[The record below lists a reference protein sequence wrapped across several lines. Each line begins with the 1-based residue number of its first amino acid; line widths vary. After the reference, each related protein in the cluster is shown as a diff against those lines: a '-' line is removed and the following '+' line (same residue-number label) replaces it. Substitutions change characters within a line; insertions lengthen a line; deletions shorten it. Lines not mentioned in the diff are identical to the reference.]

1 MFSTPVTNPAWTYP
15 SVTGQTVEEQWGGLP
30 CNAFAYRVLDVTDQR
45 GHLAGLMLSMLGA
58 EVIKIEP
65 PAGVITRAI
74 GPFDDSGNSLTHLA
88 YDRGKKSVVL
98 DLQSPEGRS
107 VLFDLAEGADCLI
120 ESQGAG
126 TLEGLGLSSQSLL
139 DRNPALVVGTLTAFG
154 HTGPKAHWPAT
165 DLTLMASAC
174 TMAFTGDADRSP
186 LRVSVPQAFHFG
198 AAVLAGGVV
207 AALFERGRSGLGQ
220 VVDVAAQ
227 QVIPMATQ
235 AGVLAEACNFPTP
248 IRSGGGATV
257 GPIDLRLVYPAKDG
271 FVSITHVFGDA
282 IGPVTAR
289 LMDWVLEEGF
299 VAPDIAN
306 LDWVNFATMLES
318 GDVKVEQW
326 EEAKESVARCT
337 SSKTKAELLEVA
349 MERKLLMAPIA
360 DVSEVLA
367 SDQLSHRSY
376 FDRIDL
382 GGEEI
387 EAPGRFALTKQTP
400 LKAASRVSNLGANT
414 EEVLAAART
423 LPLSEFGDI
432 APSTP
437 LEGIKVVD
445 FMWSL
450 AGPFTTRALSD
461 LGATVVKIESIH
473 KPDAARGFLPVW
485 DNEPGLERSALF
497 DTANA
502 GKLSLALNMNRPE
515 ALEVI
520 YDLIGWADVLC
531 DSFSPGKMN
540 SWGLSWDKV
549 RELNPRLIMLS
560 TCLTG
565 QSGPT
570 ANFAGYGNLGAA
582 LSGFYG
588 LAGWPDRAPSGPFG
602 AYTDYTSTHFMLAT
616 LLAALDKQRRTGS
629 GEHIDLAQTEAALHF
644 IAPALIEASATGRV
658 AAATGND
665 DPDMSP
671 HGGFP
676 CLGDDEWVAIA
687 VESDAHWTRLC
698 RVMERADLESNAEL
712 ASVNGRR
719 DNQILVDQAVTEWT
733 SSKSAG
739 EVMSLL
745 VEAGVAAHQVQS
757 SAECLADPQL
767 KHREAF
773 IWLEHPDRQCIVEN
787 TRFALSRSSH
797 GPKGPAPVLGEHTFE
812 VLTELLGYDG
822 ERVAEL
828 ASVEALE

>member
-1 MFSTPVTNPAWTYP
+1 MDLPTQYGADYERG
-15 SVTGQTVEEQWGGLP
+15 TGGNRAMLS
-30 CNAFAYRVLDVTDQR
+30 AYRVLDITDQR
-45 GHLAGLMLSMLGA
+45 GHLAGFMLSMLGA

-65 PAGVITRAI
+65 PEGVATRRS

-98 DLQSPEGRS
+98 DLASSEGRS
-107 VLFDLAEGADCLI
+107 RLLDLVEGADCLI

-126 TLEGLGLSSQSLL
+126 VLESLGLSYQYLL
-139 DRNPALVVGTLTAFG
+139 DRNPSLVVGTLTAFG
-154 HTGPKAHWPAT
+154 HTGPKASWPAT

-227 QVIPMATQ
+227 QVIPIATQ

-248 IRSGGGATV
+248 KRSGGGAKV

-299 VAPDIAN
+299 VTPDIAN
-306 LDWVNFATMLES
+306 LDWVNFALMLES
-318 GDVKVEQW
+318 GEVTATQW
-326 EEAKESVARCT
+326 EQAKESVARCT
-337 SSKTKAELLEVA
+337 SSKTKTELLEVA

-360 DVSEVLA
+360 DIGDVLA
-367 SDQLSHRSY
+367 SDQLNHRSY
-376 FDRIDL
+376 FDRIAL
-382 GGEEI
+382 GDDEI
-387 EAPGRFALTKQTP
+387 TAPGRFALTKQTP
-400 LKAASRVSNLGANT
+400 LNAANQISELGENT
-414 EEVLAAART
+414 QQVLATPRKISI
-423 LPLSEFGDI
+423 SELGEVE
-432 APSTP
+432 PSAP
-437 LEGIKVVD
+437 LEGVKVVD

-450 AGPFTTRALSD
+450 AGPFTTRALAD
-461 LGATVVKIESIH
+461 LGATVVKIESTH

-515 ALEVI
+515 ALEVMH
-520 YDLIGWADVLC
+520 DLIGWADVLC
-531 DSFSPGKMN
+531 DSFSPGKMD
-540 SWGLSWDKV
+540 SWGLSWEKV
-549 RELNPRLIMLS
+549 QGLNPRLIMLS

-602 AYTDYTSTHFMLAT
+602 AYTDYTSTHFMLTT

-629 GEHIDLAQTEAALHF
+629 GEYIDLAQTEAALHF
-644 IAPALIEASATGRV
+644 IAPAVLEASATGRL
-658 AAATGND
+658 ATAIGND
-665 DPDMSP
+665 DSDMSP
-671 HGGFP
+671 HGGFA
-676 CLGDDEWVAIA
+676 CLGEDKWVAIA
-687 VESDAHWTRLC
+687 VEDDVQWTRLC
-698 RVMERADLESNAEL
+698 RIIERPDLEADPEMSSVAGRRAAQTLIEL
-712 ASVNGRR
+712 A
-719 DNQILVDQAVTEWT
+719 ITEWT
-733 SSKSAG
+733 STRPADL
-739 EVMSLL
+739 VMGLL
-745 VEAGVAAHQVQS
+745 VEAGIAAHQVQS

-773 IWLEHPDRQCIVEN
+773 IWVEHPDRQCLVEN
-787 TRFALSRSSH
+787 SRFALSRSTH
-797 GPKGPAPVLGEHTFE
+797 GPKGPAPLLGEHTFE
-812 VLTELLGYDG
+812 VLSGLLGYG
-822 ERVAEL
+822 AEKIADL
-828 ASVEALE
+828 AAAETLE

>member
-1 MFSTPVTNPAWTYP
+1 MLS
-15 SVTGQTVEEQWGGLP
+15 
-30 CNAFAYRVLDVTDQR
+30 AYRVLDVTDQR

-65 PAGVITRAI
+65 PGGVVTRSI
-74 GPFDDSGNSLTHLA
+74 GPFDREGNSLTHAA
-88 YDRGKKSVVL
+88 YDRGKKSVVI
-98 DLQSPEGRS
+98 DLQSSEGKD
-107 VLFDLAEGADCLI
+107 LLLDLAEGADCLI

-126 TLEGLGLSSQSLL
+126 VFKSLGMSTETLLG
-139 DRNPALVVGTLTAFG
+139 RNPTIVLGTLTAFG
-154 HTGPKAHWPAT
+154 HDGPKAHWPAT

-235 AGVLAEACNFPTP
+235 GGVLAEACNFPTP
-248 IRSGGGATV
+248 TRSGGGTKV

-271 FVSITHVFGDA
+271 FVSITHVFGDV
-282 IGPVTAR
+282 IGPVTAQ

-299 VAPDIAN
+299 VTPDIAN

-318 GDVKVEQW
+318 GEVTVEQW
-326 EEAKESVARCT
+326 EVAKDSVARCT
-337 SSKTKAELLEVA
+337 SSKTKAELLKVA

-360 DVSEVLA
+360 DASEVLG

-376 FDRIDL
+376 FDCLHL
-382 GGEEI
+382 GDEEI
-387 EAPGRFALTKQTP
+387 SAPGRFALAKQTP
-400 LKAASRVSNLGANT
+400 LKAASQVTELGADT
-414 EEVLAAART
+414 EEVLSSARSIS
-423 LPLSEFGDI
+423 LSPLDEI
-432 APSTP
+432 APSAP
-437 LEGIKVVD
+437 LEGVKVVD

-450 AGPFTTRALSD
+450 AGPFSTRTLTD

-502 GKLSLALNMNRPE
+502 GKLSLALNMNSPK
-515 ALEVI
+515 ALEVLF
-520 YDLIGWADVLC
+520 DLVEWADVLC
-531 DSFSPGKMN
+531 DSFSPGKMDF
-540 SWGLSWDKV
+540 WGLGWNNV
-549 RELNPRLIMLS
+549 RKINPRLIMLS

-565 QSGPT
+565 QFGPT
-570 ANFAGYGNLGAA
+570 ASFAGYGNLGAA

-602 AYTDYTSTHFMLAT
+602 AYTDYTSTHFILAT
-616 LLAALDKQRRTGS
+616 LLAALDKQRRTGL
-629 GEHIDLAQTEAALHF
+629 GEYIDLAQTEAALHF
-644 IAPALIEASATGRV
+644 IAPALMEASATGRV
-658 AAATGND
+658 AAAMGND

-676 CLGDDEWVAIA
+676 CQGDDEWVAIA
-687 VESDAHWTRLC
+687 VKDDVQWTRLC
-698 RVMERADLESNAEL
+698 QLMERTDLESNSEL
-712 ASVNGRR
+712 LSLSGRKA
-719 DNQILVDQAVTEWT
+719 NQILVDQAVTNWT
-733 SSKSAG
+733 ATRPASQ
-739 EVMSLL
+739 VMSLL
-745 VEAGVAAHQVQS
+745 IGAGIAAHHVQS
-757 SAECLADPQL
+757 SAECLTDPQL
-767 KHREAF
+767 NHREAF
-773 IWLEHPDRQCIVEN
+773 VWLEHPDRQCVVEN
-787 TRFALSRSSH
+787 TRFALSRSTH
-797 GPKGPAPVLGEHTFE
+797 GPRGPAPLLGEHTFE
-812 VLTELLGYDG
+812 VLSELLGYDV
-822 ERVAEL
+822 EKIAEL
-828 ASVEALE
+828 AGAEALE

>member
-1 MFSTPVTNPAWTYP
+1 MLS
-15 SVTGQTVEEQWGGLP
+15 E
-30 CNAFAYRVLDVTDQR
+30 YRVLDITDQR

-65 PAGVITRAI
+65 PEGVSTRAS
-74 GPFDDSGNSLTHLA
+74 GPFDHAGNSLTHLA

-98 DLQSPEGRS
+98 DIKSPEGRN
-107 VLFDLAEGADCLI
+107 LLLDLVEGADCLI

-126 TLEGLGLSSQSLL
+126 VLDELGLSSENFLE
-139 DRNPALVVGTLTAFG
+139 RNPSLVMGTITAFG

-174 TMAFTGDADRSP
+174 TMAFTGDVDRSP

-198 AAVLAGGVV
+198 AAVLAGGVI

-235 AGVLAEACNFPTP
+235 AGVLADACNFPTP

-257 GPIDLRLVYPAKDG
+257 GPIDLRFVYPAKDG
-271 FVSITHVFGDA
+271 FVSITHVFGGA

-299 VAPDIAN
+299 VTPEIAN
-306 LDWVNFATMLES
+306 LDWLDFATLLES
-318 GDVKVEQW
+318 GQVSVEEW
-326 EEAKESVARCT
+326 EEAKESVANCT

-360 DVSEVLA
+360 DAGDVLA
-367 SDQLSHRSY
+367 SDQLRHRSY
-376 FDRIDL
+376 FDQIEL
-382 GGEEI
+382 GDIEI
-387 EAPGRFALTKQTP
+387 AAPGRFALTERSP
-400 LKAASRVSNLGANT
+400 LVSATQVAELGEHTAEVAATARNIPSSGLGEIEPSA
-414 EEVLAAART
+414 
-423 LPLSEFGDI
+423 PLDGV
-432 APSTP
+432 
-437 LEGIKVVD
+437 KVVD

-450 AGPFTTRALSD
+450 AGPFTTRALAD
-461 LGATVVKIESIH
+461 LGATVVKIESLQ
-473 KPDAARGFLPVW
+473 KPDATRGFLPIW

-502 GKLSLALNMNRPE
+502 GKLSLALNMNTPE
-515 ALEVI
+515 ALDVVH
-520 YDLIGWADVLC
+520 DLIGWADVLC

-549 RELNPRLIMLS
+549 QELNPRLIMLS

-565 QSGPT
+565 QFGPT
-570 ANFAGYGNLGAA
+570 ASFAGYGNLGAA
-582 LSGFYG
+582 MSGFYG

-616 LLAALDKQRRTGS
+616 VLAALDKQRRTGA
-629 GEHIDLAQTEAALHF
+629 GEYIDLAQTEAALHF
-644 IAPALIEASATGRV
+644 IAPAILEASATGRI
-658 AAATGND
+658 AASMGNED
-665 DPDMSP
+665 SDMAP

-676 CLGDDEWVAIA
+676 CLGNDQWVAIA
-687 VESDAHWTRLC
+687 IEDDAQWTRFC
-698 RVMERADLESNAEL
+698 RIMGRTDLASNPEL
-712 ASVNGRR
+712 ASASGRR
-719 DNQILVDQAVTEWT
+719 ADQRMIEEAITEWT
-733 SSKSAG
+733 STRSSDQ
-739 EVMSLL
+739 VMNQL
-745 VEAGVAAHQVQS
+745 VEAGIAAHSVQS

-767 KHREAF
+767 QHRQAF
-773 IWLEHPDRQCIVEN
+773 LWLERPDRKCVVEN
-787 TRFALSRSSH
+787 ARFTLSRSTH
-797 GPKGPAPVLGEHTFE
+797 GPRGPAPLLGEHTFE
-812 VLTELLGYDG
+812 VLTGLLGYD
-822 ERVAEL
+822 VDKIAEL
-828 ASVEALE
+828 AAAEALE